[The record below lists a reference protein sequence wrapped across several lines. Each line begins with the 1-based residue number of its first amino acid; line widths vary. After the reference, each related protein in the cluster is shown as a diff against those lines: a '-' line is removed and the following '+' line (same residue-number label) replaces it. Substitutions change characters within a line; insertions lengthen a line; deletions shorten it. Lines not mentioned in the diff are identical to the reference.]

1 MKLKRSSV
9 IMLVT
14 IFVLVIVLYNKLHSE
29 EDYQDDNTEA
39 YSQDEKTE
47 FTPSLIFRLIE

>member
-14 IFVLVIVLYNKLHSE
+14 LFVLVIVLYNKLNAE

-39 YSQDEKTE
+39 YSQDEKPD
-47 FTPSLIFRLIE
+47 FTPSLIFRLTE